1 MKGIVYSG
9 IVYAP
14 DHPDA
19 DLHGLIRACIR
30 ERSWNIARQKL
41 TLTFGATASSL
52 FNSKIWQVSKSHVE
66 SLATEKYYGEILAC
80 AIVRQYLD
88 PKYYKPLKPQKAPK
102 ADAVHTGIV
111 PKEL

>member
-30 ERSWNIARQKL
+30 ERSWIIARQKL
-41 TLTFGATASSL
+41 VGAFGGTASSL

-66 SLATEKYYGEILAC
+66 SLATEKHYGEILAC

-102 ADAVHTGIV
+102 ADAVHTGMV